1 MEVVNAAFSSL
12 RQLTSF
18 ILHPCIVPPASLT
31 LLTNL
36 RRLAVYF
43 AEGSY
48 GSYLEEAPEVGV
60 LPPPGAWSS
69 GLQKLGLAG
78 PTAFRSL
85 DTLRRLPAL
94 EHLRLYAIDVSNR
107 PLLEWEGL
115 LEAAAAN
122 QQLQRI
128 VLVDVNEAALDKA
141 TAVDGSLLLRLQR
154 THPHLTICK
163 ASVVGGDGWLCWND

>member
-94 EHLRLYAIDVSNR
+94 QHLRLFDSKACNESF
-107 PLLEWEGL
+107 LAWEGL
-115 LEAAAAN
+115 LEAAAADR
-122 QQLQRI
+122 QLQRI
-128 VLVDVNEAALDKA
+128 GLDDVNEAALDKA
-141 TAVDGSLLLRLQR
+141 TAVDGSLLRLQR
-154 THPHLTICK
+154 THPHLTITCDK
-163 ASVVGGDGWLCWND
+163 FDDVWDDWDA